1 MGNLLIRIAFL
12 VAFIGVDYNWWLWNY
27 IGSLGLPIVLIALI
41 ASSLALS
48 KLLESQE
55 TLGDKVDSPV
65 SFDSIS
71 LQQMV
76 AIPTRISSSY

>member
-1 MGNLLIRIAFL
+1 MGNLQIRIAFL
-12 VAFIGVDYNWWLWNY
+12 VVFIGTDYNWWLWNY
-27 IGSLGLPIVLIALI
+27 IGSLGLPIVLIVLI

-55 TLGDKVDSPV
+55 TLGDKVDYPA

-71 LQQMV
+71 LQQMI
-76 AIPTRISSSY
+76 AILA

>member
-1 MGNLLIRIAFL
+1 MGNLQIRIAFL

-48 KLLESQE
+48 KLLESQ
-55 TLGDKVDSPV
+55 
-65 SFDSIS
+65 
-71 LQQMV
+71 
-76 AIPTRISSSY
+76 